1 MSNSKRVSDM
11 YIERKDKVVRQ
22 SWIGIGIDTKKRVKN
37 FLEKLLDIIF
47 IIAASLILIGLTL
60 WLFGN

>member
-1 MSNSKRVSDM
+1 M